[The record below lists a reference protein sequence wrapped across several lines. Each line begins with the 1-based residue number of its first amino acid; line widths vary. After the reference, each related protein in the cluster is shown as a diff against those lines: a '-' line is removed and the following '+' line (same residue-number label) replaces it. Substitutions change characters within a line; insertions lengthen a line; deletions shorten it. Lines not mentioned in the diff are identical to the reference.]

1 MEPGVGVLT
10 TSERVDKD
18 RVKLRVEVS
27 EGALAPALD
36 AVYRRWARDIRV
48 PGFRKGKVPRQLI
61 DARVG
66 RDAVREEAVRDALP
80 DLYRDALRAED
91 LEAVAPPDIEV
102 IDFQSGAPLV
112 FEATVDVRPPVELPD
127 LAGISVEAP
136 SDEVTDED
144 V

>member
-48 PGFRKGKVPRQLI
+48 PGFRKGRVPRQLI

-91 LEAVAPPDIEV
+91 LEAIAPPEIEV
-102 IDFQSGAPLV
+102 VDLEEQGPLV
-112 FEATVDVRPPVELPD
+112 FEATVDVRPAIDLPEL
-127 LAGISVEAP
+127 
-136 SDEVTDED
+136 
-144 V
+144 